1 MYENFKEGSEGGR
14 NIKHIEQRKK
24 QYDGLIFHNKLQM
37 NHILFITCYN

>member
-24 QYDGLIFHNKLQM
+24 TVRWFNIP
-37 NHILFITCYN
+37 